1 MFLLWLT
8 IWIRATSTA
17 SLYAYSTAK
26 GVQVGAQDP
35 KTGELHYS
43 NCNSEKTPIFPI
55 DKLNVLK
62 VGLKSRKITALAAA
76 GWWDGQKVTASIFYQ
91 TDESV
96 IVNAYCE
103 YSMTTGKLTYIDNWA
118 ISETAEVKSVNNE
131 TGLSVQLLGGE
142 EGYRLFYH
150 NKDGDVMMLRHM
162 PKTTTW
168 VDDGAISQDQ
178 LAGMA
183 LASAHYGKNI
193 SVAFPQGQSN
203 IEVSRFSNADEWHLS
218 AFPQPLE
225 GLYGSSIVPTNE
237 TAPSAIQIDEE
248 VEPEFS
254 LPSWS
259 PEIRSLGMSIDS
271 SRSRS
276 IFYIGAD
283 KKLYQV
289 IEKNDEWD
297 LAPNQTDKTWPQ
309 ADDSSADLA
318 VANDQGNGETWIYYW
333 ANDTIVQ
340 VHRKNSKDWG
350 PTKTL
355 PVNATNSANQNSD
368 DNKGSQ
374 ESTDSSGSKG
384 LSTGVKAGIGVSVSM
399 GVILIAGLIWFLMK
413 RRATKKGQDTEE
425 DGDPAPDQ
433 SPGSPEADE
442 AATLK
447 PVYSP
452 SLDDT
457 PKADP
462 VEMESPRM
470 MAELEHPPVIYE
482 LPENDGKQ

>member
-55 DKLNVLK
+55 DKPNVLK
-62 VGLKSRKITALAAA
+62 VGLMPRKGTALAAA

-103 YSMTTGKLTYIDNWA
+103 CNMTTGKLTYIDNWA

-150 NKDGDVMMLRHM
+150 NKDGDVMMLR
-162 PKTTTW
+162 
-168 VDDGAISQDQ
+168 
-178 LAGMA
+178 
-183 LASAHYGKNI
+183 
-193 SVAFPQGQSN
+193 
-203 IEVSRFSNADEWHLS
+203 
-218 AFPQPLE
+218 
-225 GLYGSSIVPTNE
+225 
-237 TAPSAIQIDEE
+237 
-248 VEPEFS
+248 
-254 LPSWS
+254 
-259 PEIRSLGMSIDS
+259 
-271 SRSRS
+271 
-276 IFYIGAD
+276 IFYFGAD

-289 IEKNDEWD
+289 TENNDEWE
-297 LAPNQTDKTWPQ
+297 LAPNQTDNIWPQ

-333 ANDTIVQ
+333 ANDSIVQ
-340 VHRKNSKDWG
+340 VHRKNSKDWE
-350 PTKTL
+350 PAKML
-355 PVNATNSANQNSD
+355 PVNATNSANQNSEG
-368 DNKGSQ
+368 NKGSQ
-374 ESTDSSGSKG
+374 ESADSLGSKD
-384 LSTGVKAGIGVSVSM
+384 LSTGAKAGIGVGVSM
-399 GVILIAGLIWFLMK
+399 GVILMTGLIWFLMK
-413 RRATKKGQDTEE
+413 RLAAKKGRDTEA

-433 SPGSPEADE
+433 SPGSPEVDE
-442 AATLK
+442 TATLK
-447 PVYSP
+447 PVSNP

-462 VEMESPRM
+462 VEMESPRV

>member
-1 MFLLWLT
+1 MFQSQLVTMFLLWLT

-35 KTGELHYS
+35 KTGGLHYS

-62 VGLKSRKITALAAA
+62 VGLKPRKGTALAAA
-76 GWWDGQKVTASIFYQ
+76 GWWDGQKVTAFIFYQ

-103 YSMTTGKLTYIDNWA
+103 CNMTTGKLTYIDNWA

-150 NKDGDVMMLRHM
+150 NKDGDVMMLRCM
-162 PKTTTW
+162 PKTTAW
-168 VDDGAISQDQ
+168 VDDGVFSQDQ

-183 LASAHYGKNI
+183 LASAHDGKNI

-218 AFPQPLE
+218 TFPQPLE

-248 VEPEFS
+248 AEP
-254 LPSWS
+254 
-259 PEIRSLGMSIDS
+259 D

-276 IFYIGAD
+276 IFYIGTD

-289 IEKNDEWD
+289 TEKNDEWE
-297 LAPNQTDKTWPQ
+297 LAPNQTDSIWPQ
-309 ADDSSADLA
+309 ADGSSADLA
-318 VANDQGNGETWIYYW
+318 VTNDQGNGETWIYYW
-333 ANDTIVQ
+333 VNDSIVQ
-340 VHRKNSKDWG
+340 VHRKNFKDWE
-350 PTKTL
+350 PAML
-355 PVNATNSANQNSD
+355 PVNATNSANENSE

-374 ESTDSSGSKG
+374 ESTGSSGSKG
-384 LSTGVKAGIGVSVSM
+384 LSTGAKAGIGVGVSM
-399 GVILIAGLIWFLMK
+399 GVILIAGLVWFLMK
-413 RRATKKGQDTEE
+413 RRAVKKGQGTEA
-425 DGDPAPDQ
+425 DGDQAPDQ
-433 SPGSPEADE
+433 SPGSPEVDE

-482 LPENDGKQ
+482 LSENDGKQ

>member
-1 MFLLWLT
+1 MATATPHEPRYFQAALLWTESGYPDILYLLKSFP
-8 IWIRATSTA
+8 IPRPGSAIRIVLYTSATSTA

-35 KTGELHYS
+35 KTGGLHYS

-62 VGLKSRKITALAAA
+62 VGLKPRKGTALAAA
-76 GWWDGQKVTASIFYQ
+76 GWWDGQKAFIFYQ

-103 YSMTTGKLTYIDNWA
+103 CNMTTGKLTYIDNWA

-150 NKDGDVMMLRHM
+150 NKDGDVMMLRCM
-162 PKTTTW
+162 PKTTAW
-168 VDDGAISQDQ
+168 VDDGVFSQDQ

-183 LASAHYGKNI
+183 LASAHDGKNI
-193 SVAFPQGQSN
+193 SV
-203 IEVSRFSNADEWHLS
+203 
-218 AFPQPLE
+218 
-225 GLYGSSIVPTNE
+225 T
-237 TAPSAIQIDEE
+237 
-248 VEPEFS
+248 
-254 LPSWS
+254 
-259 PEIRSLGMSIDS
+259 
-271 SRSRS
+271 
-276 IFYIGAD
+276 
-283 KKLYQV
+283 
-289 IEKNDEWD
+289 EKNDEWE
-297 LAPNQTDKTWPQ
+297 LAPNQTDSIWPQ
-309 ADDSSADLA
+309 ADGSSADLA
-318 VANDQGNGETWIYYW
+318 VTNDQGNGETWIYYW
-333 ANDTIVQ
+333 VNDSIVQ
-340 VHRKNSKDWG
+340 VHRKNFKDWE
-350 PTKTL
+350 PAML
-355 PVNATNSANQNSD
+355 PVNATNSANENSE

-374 ESTDSSGSKG
+374 ESTGSSGSKG
-384 LSTGVKAGIGVSVSM
+384 LSTGAKAGIGVGVSM
-399 GVILIAGLIWFLMK
+399 GVILIAGLVWFLMK
-413 RRATKKGQDTEE
+413 RRAVKKGQGTEA
-425 DGDPAPDQ
+425 DGDQAPDQ
-433 SPGSPEADE
+433 SPGSPEVDE
-442 AATLK
+442 ATTLK

-482 LPENDGKQ
+482 LSENDGKQ